1 MTLLPKIFLLTLFS
15 IVSSFNEES
24 CGVSK
29 KELSCVHSQKKFEIF
44 KQWKIMDFKFLS
56 DVHRQRATLS
66 RHFIPERVTPY
77 DVTVMGDRAFIT
89 AVRLPGV
96 PSTLNYI
103 DLKSPEE
110 SPALI
115 PYPNWQAQGT
125 ILLNRDCN
133 KFINVLRTT
142 GDECNRLW
150 VVDSGME
157 IINGEYE
164 IGHQLCP
171 PKVVVYDL
179 NTDKEVSKNLGL
191 RTLFLQGS
199 VWLSV

>member
-1 MTLLPKIFLLTLFS
+1 MVLIHKIILFTFIALANS
-15 IVSSFNEES
+15 LEEES
-24 CGVSK
+24 CKISQ
-29 KELSCVHSQKKFEIF
+29 KELSCSTSQSKLKPF
-44 KQWKIMDFKFLS
+44 KQWKIMDYKFLS
-56 DVHRQRATLS
+56 EEHRQRATLS

-103 DLKSPEE
+103 DLKSSEE
-110 SPALI
+110 SPPLI

-125 ILLNRDCN
+125 ILLSRDCN

-157 IINGEYE
+157 IINGEAE
-164 IGHQLCP
+164 TGHQLCP

-179 NTDKEVSKNLGL
+179 NTDKEVSGIKRVLIRGQFVNYV
-191 RTLFLQGS
+191 TLK
-199 VWLSV
+199 